1 MFKCE
6 DGFAYIRRFGSTISM
21 EPQNVEE
28 NEENWYLYRSIS
40 TRTEQSDM
48 MTIKFG
54 IYLYH
59 MDIAKIHTHYS

>member
-54 IYLYH
+54 IYLFH
-59 MDIAKIHTHYS
+59 HNQYS

>member
-1 MFKCE
+1 MSRKMKKT
-6 DGFAYIRRFGSTISM
+6 DT
-21 EPQNVEE
+21 
-28 NEENWYLYRSIS
+28 LYRSIS